1 MTEKLR
7 ILEALKGE
15 RIKCAYVKVGFFESE
30 LREESNFKNREVVS
44 LPVGYTTEQ
53 YNTFLEILDKDSDFS
68 CGEREVYGT
77 IWLDNG
83 YWLYKD
89 KHIEEPVFH
98 APNEQDKEWLMRTP
112 PPIPKQLLT
121 NN

>member
-15 RIKCAYVKVGFFESE
+15 RIKCAYVKVGFFDSE
-30 LREESNFKNREVVS
+30 WRDESNFKNREVVS

-53 YNTFLEILDKDSDFS
+53 YNTFLEILDKDSDFR
-68 CGEREVYGT
+68 CGEREVFGT
-77 IWLDNG
+77 IWLDNNH
-83 YWLYKD
+83 WLYKD
-89 KHIEEPVFH
+89 NHIEEDVFH

>member
-15 RIKCAYVKVGFFESE
+15 RIKCAYVRVGFFDSE
-30 LREESNFKNREVVS
+30 WREESNFKNREVVS

-53 YNTFLEILDKDSDFS
+53 YNTFLEILDKDSDFR
-68 CGEREVYGT
+68 CGEKEVYGT
-77 IWLDNG
+77 IWLDNNH
-83 YWLYKD
+83 WLYKD
-89 KHIEEPVFH
+89 NHIEEDVFH
-98 APNEQDKEWLMRTP
+98 APGEQDKEWLMRTP